1 MEMTAYVERR
11 FVISNQQGLHLRPA
25 SMLAKTADSFDSNI
39 TVCCKGSKAEAKS
52 VLSMILLE
60 ASHGNEVIVI
70 AKGRDAVHAMAA
82 ISELFELGFN

>member
-1 MEMTAYVERR
+1 MEMTSYVERR

-25 SMLAKTADSFDSNI
+25 SMLAKTAVGFDSTI

-60 ASHGNEVIVI
+60 ASYGNEVTII
-70 AKGRDAVHAMAA
+70 AKGHDAVNAITK
-82 ISELFELGFN
+82 ISELFKVGFR